1 MIMKALITEKFHPIL
16 QSTFEEYGIECIIYE
31 NIDTAGVQ
39 DIIEDFDILIVNSK
53 ILVNKNML
61 DKAKNLKAI
70 GRVGSGME
78 IIDTEYCSQKGIFVC
93 SAPEGNANAVAE
105 HAMAMLL
112 AGFNNLFHAQIDLLN
127 GKWLRETHRGQELK
141 GKTIAIIGF
150 GHTGQA
156 FAQKLKGFEVT
167 VLAHDIL
174 PIKVSESYIKEATLE
189 EIFEKAVI
197 ISLHLPLNEQTF
209 HYVNADFLQKFKH
222 KISIINTSRGK
233 IIDFQALKDAI
244 DVGLVTKA
252 MIDVFENEPFEKIET
267 VRKYIQE
274 KKLYLTPHIAGWTFE
289 SYFLLS
295 KLVSEK
301 IVNQLFNKLS

>member
-16 QSTFEEYGIECIIYE
+16 QSTFGEYGIDCIIYE

-39 DIIEDFDILIVNSK
+39 EIIEAFDILIVNSK
-53 ILVNKNML
+53 ILVDKQML
-61 DKAKNLKAI
+61 DKTKNLKAI

-78 IIDTEYCSQKGIFVC
+78 IVDTEYCRQKGIFVC

-112 AGFNNLFHAQIDLLN
+112 AGFNNLFHAQMDLLN
-127 GKWLRETHRGQELK
+127 GKWLREIHRGQELK

-156 FAQKLKGFEVT
+156 FAQKLKGFEVS

-174 PIKVSESYIKEATLE
+174 PLNVSESYIKEATLE
-189 EIFEKAVI
+189 EIFEKAEIV
-197 ISLHLPLNEQTF
+197 SLHLPLNEETF
-209 HYVNADFLQKFKH
+209 HYVNADFLQKCKH
-222 KISIINTSRGK
+222 KISILNTSRGK
-233 IIDFQALKDAI
+233 IIDFRALIGAI
-244 DVGLVTKA
+244 ENEKVHKVFL
-252 MIDVFENEPFEKIET
+252 DVFENEPFEEIEN
-267 VRKYIQE
+267 VKKYIQE
-274 KKLYLTPHIAGWTFE
+274 KKLHLTPHIAGWSSE

-301 IVNQLFNKLS
+301 IVNQLFNKRS

>member
-1 MIMKALITEKFHPIL
+1 MKALITEKFHPIL
-16 QSTFEEYGIECIIYE
+16 LSTFEEYGIECIVYE
-31 NIDTAGVQ
+31 EINTIGVQ
-39 DIIEDFDILIVNSK
+39 EIIHDFDILIVNSK
-53 ILVNKNML
+53 ILVDKQML
-61 DKAKNLKAI
+61 DKAINLKAI

-78 IIDTEYCSQKGIFVC
+78 IIDTEYCRQKGIFVC

-156 FAQKLKGFEVT
+156 FAQKLKGIEVS

-174 PIKVSESYIKEATLE
+174 PIKVSESYIKKATLE
-189 EIFEKAVI
+189 EIFEKAEI

-209 HYVNADFLQKFKH
+209 HYVNADFLQNFKH

-233 IIDFQALKDAI
+233 IIDFQAFIDAI
-244 DVGLVTKA
+244 EVGLVTKA
-252 MIDVFENEPFEKIET
+252 MIDVFENEPFEEVET
-267 VRKYIQE
+267 VKKYIQE
-274 KKLYLTPHIAGWTFE
+274 KKLFLTPHIAGWSFE

>member
-1 MIMKALITEKFHPIL
+1 MKALITEKFHPIL
-16 QSTFEEYGIECIIYE
+16 LSTFEEYGIECIVYE
-31 NIDTAGVQ
+31 EINTIGVQ
-39 DIIEDFDILIVNSK
+39 EIIHDFDILIVNSK
-53 ILVNKNML
+53 ILVDKQML
-61 DKAKNLKAI
+61 DKAINLKAI

-78 IIDTEYCSQKGIFVC
+78 IIDTEYCRQKGIFVC

-156 FAQKLKGFEVT
+156 FAQKLKGFEVS

-174 PIKVSESYIKEATLE
+174 PINVSKSYLKEATLE
-189 EIFEKAVI
+189 EIYENAEIV
-197 ISLHLPLNEQTF
+197 SLHLPLNEKTF
-209 HYVNADFLQKFKH
+209 HYVNADFLQNFKH

-233 IIDFQALKDAI
+233 IIDFKALKNA
-244 DVGLVTKA
+244 LETEKVTKA
-252 MIDVFENEPFEKIET
+252 MLDVFENEPFEEIET
-267 VRKYIQE
+267 VKKYIQE
-274 KKLYLTPHIAGWTFE
+274 KKLYLTPHIAGWSFE

>member
-1 MIMKALITEKFHPIL
+1 MKALITEKFHPIL
-16 QSTFEEYGIECIIYE
+16 LSTFEEYGIECIVYE
-31 NIDTAGVQ
+31 EINTIGVQ
-39 DIIEDFDILIVNSK
+39 EIIHDFDILIVNSK
-53 ILVNKNML
+53 ILVDKQML
-61 DKAKNLKAI
+61 DKAINLKAI

-78 IIDTEYCSQKGIFVC
+78 IIDTEYCRQKGIFVC

-150 GHTGQA
+150 GYTGQA
-156 FAQKLKGFEVT
+156 FAQKLKGFNVS

-174 PIKVSESYIKEATLE
+174 PIKVSESYIKKATLE
-189 EIFEKAVI
+189 EIFEKAEI

-209 HYVNADFLQKFKH
+209 HYVNADFLQNFKH

-233 IIDFQALKDAI
+233 IIDFQALIDAI
-244 DVGLVTKA
+244 EVGLVTKA
-252 MIDVFENEPFEKIET
+252 MIDVFENEPFEEVET
-267 VRKYIQE
+267 VKKYIQE
-274 KKLYLTPHIAGWTFE
+274 KKLFLTPHIAGWSFE